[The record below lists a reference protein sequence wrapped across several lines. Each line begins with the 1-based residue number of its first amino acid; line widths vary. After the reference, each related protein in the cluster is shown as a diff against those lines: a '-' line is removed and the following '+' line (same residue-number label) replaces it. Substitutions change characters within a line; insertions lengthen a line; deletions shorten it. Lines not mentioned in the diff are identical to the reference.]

1 MSFKESSANTEPRS
15 NDETKNAPV
24 GLFRSPATH
33 KYTSFFVEDILSPKE
48 RAPQVPV
55 PSFAYHTRPILH
67 EGSQHRQNSCLPGSI
82 ANQESKLDERTTA
95 ETNQE
100 NGIILNFTALVL
112 YCWIVPFVP
121 LHRTFALLY
130 SCFSVLYL
138 CSLLLVPLSLYFCI
152 SLLFLCV
159 VLCISLFIP
168 LRCTLHRTRFNLS
181 CTILHCVLCRVFHLA
196 LHIRV
201 ELLPA

>member
-130 SCFSVLYL
+130 LLLCIVLVLSTSCSTFFALLHFTFYSFVLY
-138 CSLLLVPLSLYFCI
+138 FAFHF
-152 SLLFLCV
+152 LFLCV

-168 LRCTLHRTRFNLS
+168 LCCTLHFTFYS
-181 CTILHCVLCRVFHLA
+181 FA
-196 LHIRV
+196 LYF
-201 ELLPA
+201 AQNFF